1 MSMEYM
7 SGRDLAKNQKVKN
20 FHCYNGFGL
29 KRLEKLAVKFII
41 ARKLT

>member
-1 MSMEYM
+1 MEYM
-7 SGRDLAKNQKVKN
+7 SGRDLAKKSEGEN